1 MVSKRTGTILWTA
14 GAIVG
19 LLWLVVVGLL
29 VAGYVAGE
37 QPAPESGPQID
48 HSEAPSEVAADALA
62 QLDYRDHTSELWYFR
77 KNYTAGTVSGGIV
90 LRLHV
95 EHSERRLRMISWG
108 TRTLGVDNQTITP
121 DETPGHV
128 LFGNDDYYRWQKNS
142 RTGVWRRIPRR
153 GVVYP
158 DSVEDFTSN
167 GGIAELRSS
176 SPTVVTDNESVL
188 AVRVTDSAVLT
199 RFSLLGYY
207 DRNASATIVVS
218 KGENPHLERVT
229 FRNRTGEETFTET
242 IYVRNVGNATAPRP
256 EPAPSVS
263 VTEILARI
271 ARGLGRLFG

>member
-1 MVSKRTGTILWTA
+1 MLWTV

-19 LLWLVVVGLL
+19 ALWLVVAGLL
-29 VAGYVAGE
+29 VTGYVAGE
-37 QPAPESGPQID
+37 QASVESGPQID
-48 HSEAPSEVAADALA
+48 HSEAPGEVAADALA
-62 QLDYRDHTSELWYFR
+62 QLGHRDHTSELWYFQ
-77 KNYTAGTVSGGIV
+77 KNHTTGAVSGGIV

-95 EHSERRLRMISWG
+95 EHSERRLRMASWG
-108 TRTLGVDNQTITP
+108 TQTFGADNETITP
-121 DETPGHV
+121 DRAPGHV
-128 LFGNDDYYRWQKNS
+128 LFGNDDYYRWQKNPRS
-142 RTGVWRRIPRR
+142 GVWRRIPRR

-158 DSVEDFTSN
+158 DSVENFNPN
-167 GGIAELRSS
+167 GGIAELRDS

-199 RFSLLGYY
+199 QFTLLGYY

-218 KGENPHLERVT
+218 KGENPNLERVT

-263 VTEILARI
+263 ATEILARI